1 MENQIE
7 ELKKEFRL
15 ELETAESLEAIETL
29 RIKYFGKKGLF
40 TVLLREIGNIP
51 EEQRKDIGK
60 VINEASNEANVLFE
74 ERKLKVLEMLEESSM
89 KKESVDITLPGKK
102 FKLGRDHPV
111 SQIMDEA
118 KEIFVSMG
126 FRLVDGPEAE
136 TTYYNFKA
144 LNIPDNHPARDMW
157 NTFYI
162 DDDILLRTHTS
173 PVQIRVM
180 EKNTPPIAIIAPGKC
195 YRRDAIDASHSP
207 MFHQIEGL
215 LVDRNITFSNLKAVL
230 EVFVKRMFGDNAKL
244 RFRPSFFPFTEPSA
258 EVDIQCVVCKG
269 AGCSLCKK
277 TGWLEI
283 MGAGMV
289 RPEIFKYVNYDP
301 EEFRGFA
308 FGMGIER
315 IAILKLGIDDIR
327 LFFENDMRFLEQ
339 F

>member
-15 ELETAESLEAIETL
+15 ELETAGSLEAIETL
-29 RIKYFGKKGLF
+29 RIKYFGKKGSF

-111 SQIMDEA
+111 SQVMDEA

-126 FRLVDGPEAE
+126 FRLVDGPEVE
-136 TTYYNFKA
+136 TIYYNFKA

-230 EVFVKRMFGDNAKL
+230 EVFVKRMFGDSAKL

-289 RPEIFKYVNYDP
+289 RPEVFKYVNYDP
-301 EEFRGFA
+301 EEFKGFA